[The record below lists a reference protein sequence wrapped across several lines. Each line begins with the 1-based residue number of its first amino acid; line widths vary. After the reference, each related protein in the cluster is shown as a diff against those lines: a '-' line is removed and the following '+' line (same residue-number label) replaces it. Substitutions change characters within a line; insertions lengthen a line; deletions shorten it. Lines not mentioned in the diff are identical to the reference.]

1 MSFYDVTPLGH
12 ILSFFSRHLFSV
24 DEILPDTALQFLSFF
39 PLVLGTVTIA
49 CVYVPWLWTI
59 VPVVLAAWFVV
70 VGVCVVAQDE
80 FQKLESSNKSPMFA
94 HLSSTL
100 EGLFVIR
107 LYQAED
113 RFDQF
118 NRSLIDADHKAL
130 YSLLLGNL

>member
-24 DEILPDTALQFLSFF
+24 DEILPDTALQFMSFF
-39 PLVLGTVTIA
+39 PLVFGSVALA

-59 VPVVLAAWFVV
+59 VPIIVLLWITTIIICVFV
-70 VGVCVVAQDE
+70 QE
-80 FQKLESSNKSPMFA
+80 MFQQLESSNKSPMFA

-100 EGLFVIR
+100 EGLFLIR
-107 LYQAED
+107 LYQAQS
-113 RFDQF
+113 RFDHY

-130 YSLLLGNL
+130 YSLLLGMN